1 MGTYGAL
8 NYGSKLSP
16 YALILAKPLTEMGTV
31 AENERINRPGV
42 FATSLDLLMKNYGS
56 LSRKDVLEF
65 NKRLWKNLIM
75 QIGQILNLLFH
86 ICMRMIMILM
96 DIRIF

>member
-42 FATSLDLLMKNYGS
+42 LQH
-56 LSRKDVLEF
+56 
-65 NKRLWKNLIM
+65 RL
-75 QIGQILNLLFH
+75 
-86 ICMRMIMILM
+86 IC
-96 DIRIF
+96 